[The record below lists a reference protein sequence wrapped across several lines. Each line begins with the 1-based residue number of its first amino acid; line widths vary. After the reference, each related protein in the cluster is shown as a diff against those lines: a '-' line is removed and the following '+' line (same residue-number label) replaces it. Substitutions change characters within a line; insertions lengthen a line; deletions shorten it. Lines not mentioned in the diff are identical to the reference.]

1 MSARSY
7 RILAV
12 DDVLD
17 NLFLL
22 QAILE
27 AEGFSVDVATSG
39 RLALSQ
45 IKAHPPDL
53 ILLDVMMP
61 EMTGYE
67 VTRHIRQDSQL
78 PTIPILLITAH
89 DEASAVEGLQLGAD
103 DFIRKPI
110 DFNTLL
116 LKVRQYLQLERSINP
131 SGSEAGPT
139 EADPQATNALQ
150 QLLDG

>member
-12 DDVLD
+12 DDVSD

-39 RLALSQ
+39 RLALSK
-45 IKAHPPDL
+45 IKNYPPDL

-67 VTRHIRQDSQL
+67 VTQQIRQDEQL

-89 DEASAVEGLQLGAD
+89 DEASAVEGLQLGAN

-116 LKVRQYLQLERSINP
+116 LKIRQYLQLERRIEPLNSD
-131 SGSEAGPT
+131 T
-139 EADPQATNALQ
+139 EAQEDPVSKTT
-150 QLLDG
+150 G